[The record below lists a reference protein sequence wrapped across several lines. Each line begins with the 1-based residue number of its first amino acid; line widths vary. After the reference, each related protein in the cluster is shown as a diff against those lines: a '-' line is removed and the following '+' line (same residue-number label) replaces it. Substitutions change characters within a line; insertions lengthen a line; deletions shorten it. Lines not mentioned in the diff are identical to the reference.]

1 MKIAIL
7 ISYIIH
13 ALFFIALAYLLYKE
27 SQALASAAKIKT
39 LISSAISRPITAPA
53 YKSARAEAQA
63 AIHTQNTARLIDIC
77 TPKARNPNFDPATLN
92 SWCEPCGILASP
104 LGEYIIKH
112 KHEMIKTEQ
121 ITLQRLHGG
130 NLNSPGFFIFDAVS
144 RACRKINFQ
153 AEFGFSEYF
162 FCLSASHNR
171 GNIIGTANDGSI
183 KDRLNHLKRQ
193 HQDQLNRSKKKP
205 QTQKKRAAA

>member
-39 LISSAISRPITAPA
+39 LISSAINRPITAPA

-63 AIHTQNTARLIDIC
+63 AMHAQNTARLIDIC
-77 TPKARNPNFDPATLN
+77 TPKAL
-92 SWCEPCGILASP
+92 
-104 LGEYIIKH
+104 
-112 KHEMIKTEQ
+112 
-121 ITLQRLHGG
+121 
-130 NLNSPGFFIFDAVS
+130 
-144 RACRKINFQ
+144 
-153 AEFGFSEYF
+153 
-162 FCLSASHNR
+162 
-171 GNIIGTANDGSI
+171 GTANDGSI